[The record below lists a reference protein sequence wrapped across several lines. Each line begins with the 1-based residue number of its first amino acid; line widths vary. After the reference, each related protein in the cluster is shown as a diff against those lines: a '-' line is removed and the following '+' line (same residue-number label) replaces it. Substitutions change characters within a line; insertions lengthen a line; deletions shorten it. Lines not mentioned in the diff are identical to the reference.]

1 MGLEK
6 EERGLPGDR
15 DPRGGER
22 KEARCTEEG
31 EERRGEERREGKGWR
46 ERARERRDAIE
57 RDGERRRE
65 EKRWRRGSRIMR
77 RHVQRDMDN
86 GRERGRRRVP
96 HCVVCSASR
105 HRHRMLQR
113 GADLPKQLDDAQPSR
128 RQRSLVAG
136 KPHEGVPH
144 RTRATRGHGR
154 ATGAG
159 GAEWR
164 SAKRCEGLGGSPT
177 SQTGK
182 EEKRLEARAGTA
194 TDSVS

>member
-1 MGLEK
+1 
-6 EERGLPGDR
+6 
-15 DPRGGER
+15 
-22 KEARCTEEG
+22 
-31 EERRGEERREGKGWR
+31 
-46 ERARERRDAIE
+46 
-57 RDGERRRE
+57 
-65 EKRWRRGSRIMR
+65 
-77 RHVQRDMDN
+77 
-86 GRERGRRRVP
+86 
-96 HCVVCSASR
+96 
-105 HRHRMLQR
+105 MLQR
-113 GADLPKQLDDAQPSR
+113 GADLPKQLEDAQPSR

-159 GAEWR
+159 GAEGAEWR